1 MIKQHNIKTKP
12 LADFMPTILLKA
24 KEFATEIT
32 IYNARENNMSN
43 ENQISNEHT
52 TNNKAVRDTLISRG
66 IIPENVKPEEDIK
79 KVERK
84 LYNQKKKA
92 LATKDSLK

>member
-84 LYNQKKKA
+84 LYSQKKKA

>member
-1 MIKQHNIKTKP
+1 MKEKWNILKKP

-24 KEFATEIT
+24 KDFATEIT
-32 IYNARENNMSN
+32 IYNARENDMKS
-43 ENQISNEHT
+43 ENQISNEHI

-66 IIPENVKPEEDIK
+66 ITPENVKPQEDIK

-84 LYNQKKKA
+84 LATEKKKT
-92 LATKDSLK
+92 LGSKDSLS